1 MSRPKGKSNKPAMTK
16 TAVIAKAVV
25 GESKSKIAQDLGIS
39 RPTVARILRESEF
52 TTFAAQAKSG
62 VFLLI
67 PKALAA
73 LEAALDKGDV
83 AEAKMI
89 LRNVGAIAP
98 EELSGQPFG
107 PSGHIEHTIRFA
119 Q

>member
-1 MSRPKGKSNKPAMTK
+1 MSRPKGKSNKPTVTK

-25 GESKSKIAQDLGIS
+25 GESNSKIAQDLGIS
-39 RPTVARILRESEF
+39 RPTVARILKESEF
-52 TTFAAQAKSG
+52 TNFAAQAKSG

-67 PKALAA
+67 PKALSA

-98 EELSGQPFG
+98 EEIAGQG
-107 PSGHIEHTIRFA
+107 LLGNGHVEHTIRFA
-119 Q
+119 